1 MEYNII
7 YNDLVARCQHR
18 PKRKNKGFEL
28 HHITPKSLGGDNTQD
43 NLVNLTAKEHWVAHR
58 LLHKIHTG
66 KAKDKM
72 ATALVMMSGTK
83 TYRVPSRFYEQIAK
97 MNRQQALN
105 SWQDPVYK
113 AKQKATRND
122 PILRAQ
128 RIERFRATM
137 SEKKAAGWTRTH
149 NPKTYKRRTTAE
161 KIAKLE
167 AKYKAKGI
175 DENHPKWYKHKR
187 YINSLKKQ
195 L

>member
-7 YNDLVARCQHR
+7 YNDLIARCQHR
-18 PKRKNKGFEL
+18 PKQKNKGFEL
-28 HHITPKSLGGDNTQD
+28 HHITPKSLGGDNTHD

-66 KAKDKM
+66 KAQDKM

-83 TYRVPSRFYEQIAK
+83 TYRVPSRFYEQIAQ
-97 MNRQQALN
+97 MNRQQARN
-105 SWQDPVYK
+105 SWQDPTYRARQLALRSDPERKARIVAKYK
-113 AKQKATRND
+113 ATMARK
-122 PILRAQ
+122 RAEG
-128 RIERFRATM
+128 I
-137 SEKKAAGWTRTH
+137 EKKSPA
-149 NPKTYKRRTTAE
+149 PYKRRTIAE

-167 AKYKAKGI
+167 DKYKAKGI

-195 L
+195 S

>member
-7 YNDLVARCQHR
+7 YNDLIARCQHR

-113 AKQKATRND
+113 AKQKATRDD

-128 RIERFRATM
+128 RIERFRVTM
-137 SEKKAAGWTRTH
+137 AEKKASGWTRTH
-149 NPKTYKRRTTAE
+149 NPKSYRRRSTAE

-167 AKYKAKGI
+167 AKYKAKGL